1 MRVPTPLLSASE
13 PGTARS
19 VCRAALS
26 AGCSQLTAE
35 IWGKVLRGRVA
46 GRVVLIENSKVGGAA
61 QYGLSVGEF
70 QGETNRG
77 KR

>member
-1 MRVPTPLLSASE
+1 
-13 PGTARS
+13 
-19 VCRAALS
+19 
-26 AGCSQLTAE
+26 
-35 IWGKVLRGRVA
+35 
-46 GRVVLIENSKVGGAA
+46 VLIENSKVGGAA